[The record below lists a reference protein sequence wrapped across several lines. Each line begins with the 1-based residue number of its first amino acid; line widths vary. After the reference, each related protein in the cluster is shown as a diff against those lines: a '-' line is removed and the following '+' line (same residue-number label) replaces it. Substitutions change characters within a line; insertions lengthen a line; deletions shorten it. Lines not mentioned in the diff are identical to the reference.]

1 MSSEYEST
9 ETLDVKGKNCP
20 MPVIKTKQAI
30 DDVKPGGV
38 LEVIATDPGS
48 MSDIEGWA
56 NSTSNAELLDQVES
70 ETDGETSY
78 HHYIRRVEE

>member
-1 MSSEYEST
+1 MSSEYEPT

-30 DDVKPGGV
+30 DDVEPGGV

-56 NSTSNAELLDQVES
+56 NSTSTAELLEQVEV

-78 HHYIRRVEE
+78 HHYIRRVEG